1 MSPFEVM
8 YLIIFTIPYTAI
20 FAVTEIKNAMMAGKD
35 FKIGVRLTAEKD
47 NMNKSFELFLE
58 NKNGDRTF
66 TSVDLKDFNL
76 IVKLENLV
84 ATGKIDLSISDLDE
98 KDTNVVKAPV
108 QILSIEASIKP
119 FINLV
124 WICVVVM
131 FIGFFVSVTRRLRES
146 LR

>member
-1 MSPFEVM
+1 M
-8 YLIIFTIPYTAI
+8 
-20 FAVTEIKNAMMAGKD
+20 
-35 FKIGVRLTAEKD
+35 
-47 NMNKSFELFLE
+47 
-58 NKNGDRTF
+58 
-66 TSVDLKDFNL
+66 KDFNL

-124 WICVVVM
+124 WIGVVVM
-131 FIGFFVSVTRRLRES
+131 FIGFFVSATRRLRES